1 MPKYSAKYIAPG
13 NSAPAGWVKYG
24 NIAID
29 IDGIANASAQPFTP
43 GIDESLDATRYV
55 IITDSTNAG
64 LAGRKIAGGPA
75 TASADIPTFWVSS
88 AKTDDSFCQL
98 VNRLPGRQGL
108 VSLTSS
114 SDAFTWL
121 ISNGYWSSFT
131 QSIPAIV
138 TNGLVLNLDAGKTA
152 SYTSGNTWYD
162 ISGNNINASLT
173 NGPVFNSSNGGSFI
187 LDGVDD
193 YFSTNYYGYHNTFT
207 IVAWVKPT
215 SNLGAD
221 TGFIFNRNSYWA
233 NETNSWPTSLTI
245 SNDGSLAALTINN
258 GTCYNLSCGAQV
270 SGSLTVNTWNC
281 VIATRSTGDIKI
293 YVNGVLKQST
303 VFSGL
308 ISNRVDTPWTI
319 GKASIDRS
327 GGYGKSYYK
336 GNIGNIMFYNRDLSD
351 TEVLQNFNATKSRFG
366 L

>member
-108 VSLTSS
+108 ISLTSS
-114 SDAFTWL
+114 IDAFNWL

-131 QSIPAIV
+131 QSVIV
-138 TNGLVLNLDAGKTA
+138 TNGLTLNLDASKTE
-152 SYTSGNTWYD
+152 SYPGSGNTWYD
-162 ISGNNINASLT
+162 ISGNSLNANLV
-173 NGPVFNSSNGGSFI
+173 NGPAFNSSNGGSIVF
-187 LDGVDD
+187 DGSND
-193 YFSTNYYGYHNTFT
+193 YG
-207 IVAWVKPT
+207 
-215 SNLGAD
+215 
-221 TGFIFNRNSYWA
+221 
-233 NETNSWPTSLTI
+233 EI
-245 SNDGSLAALTINN
+245 SNDSRLNASTQTISVWYRATNLPTNWANLVGKHDFNASQFGYLLTDRNNFYVKGTNAQQYNVGNGNGIINTWYFVTATININSLLKFYLN
-258 GTCYNLSCGAQV
+258 GSFINSSGVGNFTITNQPLRIGRSVDLYWNL
-270 SGSLTVNTWNC
+270 
-281 VIATRSTGDIKI
+281 
-293 YVNGVLKQST
+293 
-303 VFSGL
+303 F
-308 ISNRVDTPWTI
+308 
-319 GKASIDRS
+319 
-327 GGYGKSYYK
+327 K
-336 GNIGNIMFYNRDLSD
+336 GNIGQIMIHNRVLTDA
-351 TEVLQNFNATKSRFG
+351 EVLQNYNATRSRFG